1 MNDQNIAKSRE
12 LYGHAKRGQWKDVID
27 KYKEYKEV
35 FENED
40 YKEVLKKY
48 KENKEVLEK
57 YKEVLEKYNPKLNRR
72 GDTVLHLAVIDNQEA
87 IVEELVKIVEVL
99 EITNESGNNSL
110 HLAAMMGS
118 VRMCEAIASKHN
130 GLVDRRNNDD
140 KTPLFL
146 AAAYGNKDAFF
157 CLYNFCRDDASR
169 ISANCRV
176 KQDGDTVLHNAL
188 SDEHFDLA
196 FQLINM
202 HKEAISWVNE
212 AGLTPIHVLARKP
225 TSFKSGSHI
234 KGWQH
239 IVYHCSFVKPLQ
251 PRSFEKLKQESERST
266 EKAKETAPPSPFP
279 VNYQTCIHFFRGM
292 KDIILTACHFKC
304 HNNNDTNNDGD
315 GKKNIAK
322 NDGDKRNGDLEEQK
336 PLNTKSA
343 TEPPTTDF
351 PVNYTTC
358 IDFFH
363 IAFSAIMII
372 LGFGSTEIKKIRKK
386 KEKHTWSV
394 QVMAKLLELAEPDKY
409 TEDGNS
415 PMDSKFRNDEEN
427 GVTLPYN
434 FVDNEVQFSNFFKEP
449 KELEKPQDVEA
460 PESAMLLAARNGV
473 IEIVKG
479 TLERFPLAIR
489 DTRKDKKNVVLLAA
503 EHRQPDVYRL
513 LLKKGKEI
521 QNLFRAVD
529 HEGNSALHL
538 AATAIDPKLWR
549 ITGAALQMQWEVKWY
564 KYVKGSVPLH
574 FFPYWNHQGKTASA
588 IFRETHKELATKG
601 GAWLYSTSESCSLVA
616 TLIATVA
623 FATAATIPGGNDETG
638 GAKLGD
644 EQGFLIFSYSSLI
657 ALCLSSTSV
666 IMFLAIMTSRFDI
679 KDFGLALPWKLLIG
693 LCCLYFSIIAMLV
706 SFCSGHYFLIIK
718 RLHNEAI
725 LLYTLTFF
733 PVALIFGIVQLPL
746 YFDLLQALIKRV
758 PRRSAEVVLCDLSV
772 RCGTSKNKDCPKPPD
787 SLLFR
792 CNG

>member
-460 PESAMLLAARNGV
+460 TESAMLLAAKNGV
-473 IEIVKG
+473 VEIVKG
-479 TLERFPLAIR
+479 MSSRIPLAIY
-489 DTRKDKKNVVLLAA
+489 DTNKDKKNVVLLAA
-503 EHRQPDVYRL
+503 EYRQPEVFRF
-513 LLKKGKEI
+513 LLKETKLIES
-521 QNLFRAVD
+521 LFRAVD
-529 HEGNSALHL
+529 DNGNSALHL
-538 AATAIDPKLWR
+538 AATYPKSMIWR
-549 ITGAALQMQWEVKWY
+549 ISGAALQLQWEIKWY
-564 KYVKGSVPLH
+564 KFVKESMPL
-574 FFPYWNHQGKTASA
+574 FFFSQYNKEGKNAAT
-588 IFRETHKELATKG
+588 IFRETHMGLVKRA
-601 GAWLYSTSESCSLVA
+601 GAWLTKTSKSCCVVG
-616 TLIATVA
+616 TLIVTVA
-623 FATAATIPGGNDETG
+623 FTSAASIPGGFNPSSGTPFLET
-638 GAKLGD
+638 
-644 EQGFLIFSYSSLI
+644 QTPFLIFAVFSLI

-666 IMFLAIMTSRFDI
+666 TMFLAILSYRFDTY
-679 KDFGLALPWKLLIG
+679 DFRTNLPSKLLIG
-693 LCCLYFSIIAMLV
+693 LLLLFLSIISMLV
-706 SFCSGHYFLIIK
+706 SFCAGHYFLMHRHI
-718 RLHNEAI
+718 RHNIA
-725 LLYTLTFF
+725 LLYTFVCLPVAFIYLLAKFHLYMDMLLTFF
-733 PVALIFGIVQLPL
+733 
-746 YFDLLQALIKRV
+746 KKV
-758 PRRSAEVVLCDLSV
+758 PSRSAASSYLI
-772 RCGTSKNKDCPKPPD
+772 R
-787 SLLFR
+787 
-792 CNG
+792 